1 MQYEVLELPN
11 NFLAH
16 TGSLLPDNQDGTY
29 VYSTNHFTLTQ
40 ERGAE
45 RHIDG
50 ATHPAKGIPT
60 PQAIFALN
68 QVKSLLKESINHPIP
83 LLLTFLLNRNK
94 LLNSFNNIIHK
105 LFYPYLVT
113 REYLVPSAK
122 AVHSFLY
129 EFLQEL
135 GIDEPTAEL
144 TAYYVAQFPE
154 YDDIYRYIFQDTIA
168 AMDMQMMEA
177 LPHMDLQYLQSVIK
191 QRGTHVV
198 SGKINKVLKLLNILL
213 YVPKYKKAFTKHVHH
228 LLHALP
234 DEADIYWMAHREDY
248 LFGGK
253 TYEERVK
260 GLVIPV
266 MYKI

>member
-11 NFLAH
+11 NFLNH
-16 TGSLLPDNQDGTY
+16 TGSLLPDNKEGIY
-29 VYSTNHFTLTQ
+29 VYSTNHFTLTT
-40 ERGAE
+40 EKGAE

-68 QVKSLLKESINHPIP
+68 QVKSLLKESLSHPIP
-83 LLLTFLLNRNK
+83 LLLTFLLNRDK
-94 LLNSFNNIIHK
+94 LLNSLNNVINK

-113 REYLVPSAK
+113 REYLTPSAK

-129 EFLQEL
+129 EFIQDL
-135 GIDEPTAEL
+135 DVKEPIAEL

-168 AMDMQMMEA
+168 IMDIQLMETNPREE
-177 LPHMDLQYLQSVIK
+177 LLYLQTIIK
-191 QRGTHVV
+191 QRASNVL
-198 SGKINKVLKLLNILL
+198 SCKINKIIRLLRVLLL
-213 YVPKYKKAFTKHVHH
+213 VPPIKKSFTKHVHH
-228 LLHALP
+228 LLLALP
-234 DEADIYWMAHREDY
+234 DEADIYWMAHRDDY
-248 LFGGK
+248 LFQGK

-260 GLVIPV
+260 GLIIPPL
-266 MYKI
+266 YKI